1 MGKFSLEETVKYN
14 KSGPARYCCRT
25 DVWKEAAMVLPS
37 FGKRAVVSGGARSR
51 ASVREKLFPAL
62 KAAGIQ
68 YVVNEF
74 SGESSMGN
82 VKKILDL
89 CEGFQPDFI
98 IGTGGGKS
106 IDTAKYAAELY
117 NVPIVTVPTIAAT
130 CAASSNQII
139 VYSDEGEY
147 LENIYPKTNPPL
159 VLVDPEVIV
168 GSPYGYFISGIY
180 DSLAKWYEGSAS
192 LPGSDNSDIFD
203 HMALA
208 VAGMLK
214 AQMYEKAD
222 RKSVV

>member
-82 VKKILDL
+82 VKKI
-89 CEGFQPDFI
+89 
-98 IGTGGGKS
+98 
-106 IDTAKYAAELY
+106 
-117 NVPIVTVPTIAAT
+117 
-130 CAASSNQII
+130 
-139 VYSDEGEY
+139 
-147 LENIYPKTNPPL
+147 
-159 VLVDPEVIV
+159 
-168 GSPYGYFISGIY
+168 
-180 DSLAKWYEGSAS
+180 
-192 LPGSDNSDIFD
+192 
-203 HMALA
+203 
-208 VAGMLK
+208 
-214 AQMYEKAD
+214 
-222 RKSVV
+222 

>member
-1 MGKFSLEETVKYN
+1 MCGRRPPWSCLPLEN
-14 KSGPARYCCRT
+14 GQ
-25 DVWKEAAMVLPS
+25 
-37 FGKRAVVSGGARSR
+37 VVSGGARSR

-130 CAASSNQII
+130 CARPA
-139 VYSDEGEY
+139 
-147 LENIYPKTNPPL
+147 T
-159 VLVDPEVIV
+159 
-168 GSPYGYFISGIY
+168 
-180 DSLAKWYEGSAS
+180 
-192 LPGSDNSDIFD
+192 
-203 HMALA
+203 
-208 VAGMLK
+208 
-214 AQMYEKAD
+214 
-222 RKSVV
+222 R